1 VAFLVHAPFS
11 IRKKVLLLK
20 SKNMSKVIINA
31 KGSAELKEAIKI
43 VAFEERAG
51 LSRSGSSAL
60 IIQILENDPRIAKQL
75 EKIRKSKKFPIGN
88 Q

>member
-1 VAFLVHAPFS
+1 M
-11 IRKKVLLLK
+11 IK
-20 SKNMSKVIINA
+20 KVIINT

-43 VAFEERAG
+43 VAFEKRKE
-51 LSRSGSSAL
+51 LSRPGSSAL

>member
-1 VAFLVHAPFS
+1 
-11 IRKKVLLLK
+11 
-20 SKNMSKVIINA
+20 MSKVIINA

-43 VAFEERAG
+43 TAFQERDR
-51 LSRSGSSAL
+51 LSRPGSSAL

-75 EKIRKSKKFPIGN
+75 KKIWKSKKFPIEN